1 MRSST
6 RRSRSV
12 PFGLALA
19 LTLACSAHAG
29 NASADDAREQ
39 SRAAFRRGVTLAKD
53 NNYAGARDAFAEA
66 YRLFP
71 HPSILLNLGMARG
84 RSGQLV
90 DAEQDLAKFLADDGG
105 ASAEEI
111 KSARQMLADVRDK
124 LATMLLEVKTAGS
137 KATLDGKPIALVPGQ
152 AVPVRAVAGQHALR
166 VEAEGFLPA
175 EQTVDLV
182 SKVET
187 PVAITLQPR
196 PVAEAPDSDG
206 AKGGGSRGTIGWVL
220 VGGAA
225 ALAGTGGY
233 FGLRALGLRGE
244 WNGLSAQEQQQDPAL
259 KDRGRRNA
267 LVADVLYA
275 SAIVAG
281 GVGVY
286 FLLTPAKSRREAR
299 KNQASFFV
307 GPAFTGVRG
316 NF

>member
-1 MRSST
+1 M
-6 RRSRSV
+6 RSV

-19 LTLACSAHAG
+19 LTFACSLHVR

-39 SRAAFRRGVTLAKD
+39 SRAAFRRGVTLAKEND
-53 NNYAGARDAFAEA
+53 YAGARDAFAEA

-124 LATMLLEVKTAGS
+124 LGTLLLEVKTAGS

-152 AVPVRAVAGQHALR
+152 AVSVRAVAGQHAIH

-175 EQTVDLV
+175 EQMVDLV
-182 SKVET
+182 SKIET
-187 PVAITLQPR
+187 PLAITLQPR
-196 PVAEAPDSDG
+196 AVAEIPEAGGS
-206 AKGGGSRGTIGWVL
+206 KGGGSRATIGWVL
-220 VGGAA
+220 VGGAVA
-225 ALAGTGGY
+225 VGGTGGY
-233 FGLRALGLRGE
+233 FGLRALGMRRD
-244 WNGLSAQEQQQDPAL
+244 WNALSAQEQQEQVAL
-259 KDRGRRNA
+259 KDRGKLNA

-275 SAIVAG
+275 SAIVVG

-286 FLLTPAKSRREAR
+286 FLLTPSKGREAP
-299 KNQASFFV
+299 KHQANFVV

-316 NF
+316 SF